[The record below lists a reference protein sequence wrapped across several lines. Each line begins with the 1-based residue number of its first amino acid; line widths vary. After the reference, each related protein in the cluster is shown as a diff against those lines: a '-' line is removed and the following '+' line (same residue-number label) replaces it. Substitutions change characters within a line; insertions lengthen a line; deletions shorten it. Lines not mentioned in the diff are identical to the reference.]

1 MGTLYENNNVPIN
14 DGEKY
19 DRPAKY
25 LPTDNENHS
34 SKTSLI
40 FSLHEE
46 VGALAKALHVFEKHG
61 ISLLHIESRL
71 SRQNKADHEFYVECD
86 NTMGS
91 VTDAIKELREESKYL
106 HVLSQDHKTLDES
119 TPWFPRK
126 MRDLDQFANRV
137 LSYGAE
143 LDSDH
148 PGFRD
153 VLYRKRRKEF
163 ADIANQYRHG
173 QPIPR
178 VTYNEQE
185 TATWATVFR
194 ELTQLYP
201 THACKEFNNVF
212 PLLIDNCGYNETNVP
227 QLEDVSQ
234 FLQDCSGF
242 RLRPVAGL
250 LSSRDFLA
258 GLAFRVFH
266 STQYIRHHS
275 VPMYTPEPDV
285 CHELLGHVPLFADPD
300 FAEFSQ
306 EIGMASL
313 GAPDEYIT
321 RLATLYWFT
330 VEFGLCM
337 ENNERKAYGA
347 GLLSSF
353 GELRY
358 CLTDTPTVVS
368 FDPFRTAVQP
378 YPITNYQ
385 PTYFLAESF
394 KDAKEKLR
402 QYAMTIPRP
411 FTVRYNPYTQ
421 TMEVVN
427 GNEQIVNMVR
437 TLRNDMDIIIDAL
450 RKTGI
455 SGLSWDTR
463 IKGFGICLL
472 IAVLLG
478 VGAVIIYFLG
488 GNLSGFAVLYTFAV
502 IFGVGST
509 IFLMGPLNQLK
520 KMFDA
525 TRWIATLVFLASI
538 IMTLVSAL
546 AIKSGVLVLIFI
558 IVQFLALAWYTISY
572 IPFARN
578 AIKSC
583 CGGII
588 GV

>member
-1 MGTLYENNNVPIN
+1 MGTLSEAGGDRIANEDKRNDMAGKFAPAEN
-14 DGEKY
+14 E
-19 DRPAKY
+19 
-25 LPTDNENHS
+25 ES
-34 SKTSLI
+34 STKTSLI

-46 VGALAKALHVFEKHG
+46 VGALSKALQVFEKYG
-61 ISLLHIESRL
+61 INLLHIESRL
-71 SRQNKADHEFYVECD
+71 ARQNKTDHEFYVECD
-86 NTMGS
+86 NSMGS
-91 VTDAIKELREESKYL
+91 VADAIKQLRQESKYI
-106 HVLSQDHKTLDES
+106 HVLSRAHKSLEES
-119 TPWFPRK
+119 TPWFPGK

-137 LSYGAE
+137 LSYGSE

-163 ADIANQYRHG
+163 ADIAHQYRHN

-178 VTYNEQE
+178 VTYTEQE
-185 TATWATVFR
+185 IATWATVFR

-201 THACKEFNNVF
+201 SHACKEFNNVF
-212 PLLIDNCGYNETNVP
+212 PLLVDNCGYNETNIP
-227 QLEDVSQ
+227 QLEDISQ

-330 VEFGLCM
+330 VEFGLCV
-337 ENNERKAYGA
+337 ENDERKAYGA

-353 GELRY
+353 GELQY
-358 CLTDTPTVVS
+358 CVS
-368 FDPFRTAVQP
+368 DKPSVMPFDPFRASIQP
-378 YPITNYQ
+378 YPITSYQ

-411 FTVRYNPYTQ
+411 FGVHYNPYTQ
-421 TMEVVN
+421 SIEVID
-427 GNEQIVNMVR
+427 GKEQIVNMVR
-437 TLRNDMDIIIDAL
+437 TLRNDMDMVLDAL
-450 RKTGI
+450 RKTE
-455 SGLSWDTR
+455 LT
-463 IKGFGICLL
+463 
-472 IAVLLG
+472 
-478 VGAVIIYFLG
+478 
-488 GNLSGFAVLYTFAV
+488 
-502 IFGVGST
+502 ST
-509 IFLMGPLNQLK
+509 KP
-520 KMFDA
+520 
-525 TRWIATLVFLASI
+525 V
-538 IMTLVSAL
+538 
-546 AIKSGVLVLIFI
+546 
-558 IVQFLALAWYTISY
+558 
-572 IPFARN
+572 
-578 AIKSC
+578 
-583 CGGII
+583 
-588 GV
+588 